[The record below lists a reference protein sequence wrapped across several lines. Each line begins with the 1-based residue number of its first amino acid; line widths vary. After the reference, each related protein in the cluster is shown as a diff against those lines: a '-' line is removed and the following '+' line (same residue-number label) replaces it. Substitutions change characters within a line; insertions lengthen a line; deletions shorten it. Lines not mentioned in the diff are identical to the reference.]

1 MLTSQ
6 EGTTQGDP
14 LAMTM
19 FALASVPLINAVK
32 VQTSTQVWFADDASA
47 GGRLRR
53 LREWWDALLHIGPK
67 YGYFPNAAKT
77 HLLVKEE
84 REAEAIELFGNT
96 DVNISCAGK
105 RYLGGALGTKEF
117 ERASL
122 EECVSRWTREVEV
135 LAAFAKT
142 QPQASLAVFTHGL
155 VGRWTYAFRVMSI
168 TAGNQLDRLEK
179 VIASN

>member
-53 LREWWDALLHIGPK
+53 LREWWDTLLHIGPK
-67 YGYFPNAAKT
+67 SGYFPNAAKT

-84 REAEAIELFGNT
+84 READAIELFGNT
-96 DVNISCAGK
+96 DVIISCAGK
-105 RYLGGALGTKEF
+105 RYLGGALGTK
-117 ERASL
+117 
-122 EECVSRWTREVEV
+122 
-135 LAAFAKT
+135 
-142 QPQASLAVFTHGL
+142 
-155 VGRWTYAFRVMSI
+155 
-168 TAGNQLDRLEK
+168 
-179 VIASN
+179 